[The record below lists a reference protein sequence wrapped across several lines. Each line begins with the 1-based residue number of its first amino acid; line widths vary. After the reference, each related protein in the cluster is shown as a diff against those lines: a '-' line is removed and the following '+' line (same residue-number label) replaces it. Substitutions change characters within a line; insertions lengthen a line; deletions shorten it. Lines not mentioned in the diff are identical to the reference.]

1 MPTYEYQCTKC
12 GRVFEVFQSITAKPK
27 RRIPTDCKRCNNMAP
42 VQRLIGC
49 GAGVLFKGSGFYE
62 TDYRSESYKKAAK
75 AEKEA
80 ATATGDGGSKGGVK
94 SDKAKTGGA
103 ADKSSGKDKSPAQRK
118 SA

>member
-12 GRVFEVFQSITAKPK
+12 DRVFEVFHSIMAKPK
-27 RRIPTDCKRCNNMAP
+27 RRIPTDCRRCDNMAT
-42 VQRLIGC
+42 VRRLIGS

-62 TDYRSESYKKAAK
+62 TDYRSESYKKGAK

-80 ATATGDGGSKGGVK
+80 ATAAKDGGK
-94 SDKAKTGGA
+94 SDA
-103 ADKSSGKDKSPAQRK
+103 ASGKSASPDKQPAKKK